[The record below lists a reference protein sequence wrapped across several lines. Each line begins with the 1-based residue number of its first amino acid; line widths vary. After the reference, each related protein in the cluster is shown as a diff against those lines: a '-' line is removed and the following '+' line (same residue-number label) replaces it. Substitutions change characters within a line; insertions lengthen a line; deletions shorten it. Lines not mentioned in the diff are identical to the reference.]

1 MEIGMKEL
9 NQQIFNFE
17 KNKSLNANDFFVSRS
32 NYYAYELINSWPK
45 WEKKIVNICGEK
57 YSGKSHLSNIFIQ
70 KFKGRI
76 IYANTVNNETLN
88 SLKTYENIV
97 LENFSKSVNEN
108 LIYSL
113 FNLMDQDNKY
123 LVINSQIPINEIDFK
138 LDDLKSRLK
147 NCLVAKIQNPDDEMI
162 YALIVKNFADRQILL
177 DKKLIDFIIKRIDR
191 SYGKI
196 FEFIYKIDEISL
208 KKKKSINLNII
219 KQTLKDLSVKI

>member
-1 MEIGMKEL
+1 MGKKKSL
-9 NQQIFNFE
+9 IFVE
-17 KNKSLNANDFFVSRS
+17 KNILENLISQISLLKNLKED
-32 NYYAYELINSWPK
+32 YL
-45 WEKKIVNICGEK
+45 CK
-57 YSGKSHLSNIFIQ
+57 YI
-70 KFKGRI
+70 
-76 IYANTVNNETLN
+76 NNETLN

-162 YALIVKNFADRQILL
+162 YALIVKNFADRQISL

-208 KKKKSINLNII
+208 KKKNRLI
-219 KQTLKDLSVKI
+219 

>member
-1 MEIGMKEL
+1 MKEL

-162 YALIVKNFADRQILL
+162 YALIVKNFADRQISL

-219 KQTLKDLSVKI
+219 KQTLKD

>member
-162 YALIVKNFADRQILL
+162 YALIVKNFADRQISL

-219 KQTLKDLSVKI
+219 KETLKD

>member
-17 KNKSLNANDFFVSRS
+17 NNKSLNANDFFVSRS
-32 NYYAYELINSWPK
+32 NYYAYQLVNSWPK

-76 IYANTVNNETLN
+76 IYANTLNNETLN
-88 SLKTYENIV
+88 SLKVYENIV

-162 YALIVKNFADRQILL
+162 YALIVKNFADRQISL

-208 KKKKSINLNII
+208 KKKNRLI
-219 KQTLKDLSVKI
+219 

>member
-1 MEIGMKEL
+1 MKIR
-9 NQQIFNFE
+9 NQQLFNFE
-17 KNKSLNANDFFVSRS
+17 NNKNLNPGDFFVSSS
-32 NYYAYELINSWPK
+32 NYYPYELINSWPK

-57 YSGKSHLSNIFIQ
+57 YSGKSHLSNIFIE
-70 KFKGRI
+70 KFKGKI
-76 IYANTVNNETLN
+76 IYANTMNNETLN

-97 LENFSKSVNEN
+97 LENFNKNINEN

-123 LVINSQIPINEIDFK
+123 LVIN
-138 LDDLKSRLK
+138 DLKSRLK
-147 NCLVAKIQNPDDEMI
+147 NCLIAKIQNPDDEMI
-162 YALIVKNFADRQILL
+162 YALLVKNFADLQISL

-219 KQTLKDLSVKI
+219 KETLKN

>member
-32 NYYAYELINSWPK
+32 NYYAYQLINSWPK

-138 LDDLKSRLK
+138 LNDLKSRLK

-162 YALIVKNFADRQILL
+162 YALIVKNFADRQISL

-219 KQTLKDLSVKI
+219 KETLKD

>member
-17 KNKSLNANDFFVSRS
+17 NNKSLNANDFFVSRS
-32 NYYAYELINSWPK
+32 NYYAYQLINSWPK

-88 SLKTYENIV
+88 SLKTFENIV
-97 LENFSKSVNEN
+97 LENFTKSVNEN

-138 LDDLKSRLK
+138 LNDLKSRLK

-162 YALIVKNFADRQILL
+162 YALIVKNFADRQISL

-219 KQTLKDLSVKI
+219 KETLKD

>member
-17 KNKSLNANDFFVSRS
+17 NNKSLNANDFFVSRS

-97 LENFSKSVNEN
+97 LENFSKNINEN

-123 LVINSQIPINEIDFK
+123 LIINSQIPINEMDFK
-138 LDDLKSRLK
+138 LNDLKSRLK

-162 YALIVKNFADRQILL
+162 YALIVKNFADRQISL

-219 KQTLKDLSVKI
+219 KETLKD

>member
-1 MEIGMKEL
+1 MESGVKEL

-17 KNKSLNANDFFVSRS
+17 NNKSLNANDFFVSRS

-97 LENFSKSVNEN
+97 LENFGKSVNEN

-162 YALIVKNFADRQILL
+162 YALIVKNFADRQISL

-219 KQTLKDLSVKI
+219 KETLKD

>member
-17 KNKSLNANDFFVSRS
+17 KNKSLNVNDFFVSRS

-45 WEKKIVNICGEK
+45 WEKKIINICGEK
-57 YSGKSHLSNIFIQ
+57 YSGKSHLSNIFIE
-70 KFKGRI
+70 KFKGII
-76 IYANTVNNETLN
+76 IYANTINNETLN

-97 LENFSKSVNEN
+97 LENFSKNVNEN

-123 LVINSQIPINEIDFK
+123 LVINSQTPINEIDFK
-138 LDDLKSRLK
+138 LNDLKSRLK
-147 NCLVAKIQNPDDEMI
+147 NCLIAKIQNPDDEMI
-162 YALIVKNFADRQILL
+162 YALLVKNFADRQISL

-219 KQTLKDLSVKI
+219 KETLKD

>member
-17 KNKSLNANDFFVSRS
+17 NNKSLNANDFFVSRS
-32 NYYAYELINSWPK
+32 NYYAYQLVNSWPK

-76 IYANTVNNETLN
+76 IYANTLNNETLN
-88 SLKTYENIV
+88 SLKVYENIV

-162 YALIVKNFADRQILL
+162 YALIVKNFADRQISL

-219 KQTLKDLSVKI
+219 KETLKD

>member
-1 MEIGMKEL
+1 MESGVKEL

-17 KNKSLNANDFFVSRS
+17 NNKSLNANDFFVSRS

-97 LENFSKSVNEN
+97 LENFSKNVNEN

-138 LDDLKSRLK
+138 LNDLKSRLK

-162 YALIVKNFADRQILL
+162 YALIVKNFADRQISL

-219 KQTLKDLSVKI
+219 KETLKD

>member
-1 MEIGMKEL
+1 MKEL

-32 NYYAYELINSWPK
+32 NYYAYQLINSWPK

-97 LENFSKSVNEN
+97 LENFGKSVNEN

-138 LDDLKSRLK
+138 LNDLKSRLK

-162 YALIVKNFADRQILL
+162 YALIVKNFADRQISL

-208 KKKKSINLNII
+208 KKKSINLNII
-219 KQTLKDLSVKI
+219 KETLKD

>member
-1 MEIGMKEL
+1 MESGMKEL

-17 KNKSLNANDFFVSRS
+17 NNKSLNANDFFVSRS

-57 YSGKSHLSNIFIQ
+57 YSGKSHISNIFIQ

-162 YALIVKNFADRQILL
+162 YALIVKNFADRQISL

-219 KQTLKDLSVKI
+219 KETLKD

>member
-45 WEKKIVNICGEK
+45 WEKKIINICGEK

-76 IYANTVNNETLN
+76 IYANTMNNETLN

-162 YALIVKNFADRQILL
+162 YALIVKNFADRQISL

-219 KQTLKDLSVKI
+219 KETLKD

>member
-17 KNKSLNANDFFVSRS
+17 NNKSLNANDFFVSRS
-32 NYYAYELINSWPK
+32 NYYAYQLVNSWPK

-76 IYANTVNNETLN
+76 IYANTLNNETLN
-88 SLKTYENIV
+88 SLKVYENIV

-162 YALIVKNFADRQILL
+162 YALIVKNFADRQISL

-219 KQTLKDLSVKI
+219 KQTLKD

>member
-1 MEIGMKEL
+1 MKEL

-17 KNKSLNANDFFVSRS
+17 NNKSLNANDFFVSRS

-97 LENFSKSVNEN
+97 LENFGKSVNEN

-162 YALIVKNFADRQILL
+162 YALIVKNFADRQISL

-219 KQTLKDLSVKI
+219 KETLKD

>member
-1 MEIGMKEL
+1 MKIR

-17 KNKSLNANDFFVSRS
+17 NSKNLNPNDFFVSSS
-32 NYYAYELINSWPK
+32 NYYAYQLINSWPK
-45 WEKKIVNICGEK
+45 WEKKIINISGEK
-57 YSGKSHLSNIFIQ
+57 YSGKSHLSNIFIE
-70 KFKGRI
+70 KFKGKI
-76 IYANTVNNETLN
+76 IYANTINNETLN
-88 SLKTYENIV
+88 SLKAYENIV
-97 LENFSKSVNEN
+97 LENFNKNINEN

-123 LVINSQIPINEIDFK
+123 LVINSQTPINEIDFS
-138 LDDLKSRLK
+138 LNDLKSRLR
-147 NCLVAKIQNPDDEMI
+147 NCLIAKIQNPDDEMI
-162 YALIVKNFADRQILL
+162 YALIVKNFADRQISL

-219 KQTLKDLSVKI
+219 KQTLKD

>member
-1 MEIGMKEL
+1 MKEL

-17 KNKSLNANDFFVSRS
+17 NNKSLNANDFFVSRS
-32 NYYAYELINSWPK
+32 NYYAYQLINSWPK

-138 LDDLKSRLK
+138 LNDLKSRLK

-162 YALIVKNFADRQILL
+162 YALIVKNFADRQISL

-219 KQTLKDLSVKI
+219 KQTLKD

>member
-208 KKKKSINLNII
+208 KKKSINLNII
-219 KQTLKDLSVKI
+219 KETLKD

>member
-17 KNKSLNANDFFVSRS
+17 NNKSLNANDFFVSRS

-97 LENFSKSVNEN
+97 LENFGKSVNEN

-123 LVINSQIPINEIDFK
+123 LVINSQIPINEIDFR

-162 YALIVKNFADRQILL
+162 YALIVKNFADRQISL

-219 KQTLKDLSVKI
+219 KQTLKD